1 LRNLARGC
9 RTNNYLNLLDL
20 VEIVMNLKTAPLEQQ
35 LLLTP
40 EQAAAV
46 LTIGRTRVY
55 ALIASGAL
63 ASVKIG
69 RSRRVTRMPCDAL
82 VAELQRKHPS
92 AL

>member
-1 LRNLARGC
+1 V
-9 RTNNYLNLLDL
+9 NLLDL
-20 VEIVMNLKTAPLEQQ
+20 LEIVMNPRTAPLEQQ

-40 EQAAAV
+40 ERAAAV

-69 RSRRVTRMPCDAL
+69 RSRRVTRMACDAL
-82 VAELQRKHPS
+82 VAELQRKHPL